1 MMAAGTTLLC
11 CVDSRSP
18 VVEYGPA
25 IIPDSGQTTDGGA
38 QADAAPDTLASTN
51 K

>member
-1 MMAAGTTLLC
+1 MMAVGATFLC

-25 IIPDSGQTTDGGA
+25 ILPDSGQNADGGT
-38 QADAAPDTLASTN
+38 QADAAPDTLASPS